1 MRDDVQQQN
10 RRIVGSGAPTLVSET
25 TDPHLGSV
33 ETAAQ
38 LAVGLLYI
46 IRSS

>member
-1 MRDDVQQQN
+1 MQQQN
-10 RRIVGSGAPTLVSET
+10 RRIVGSGTPHALVSET

-33 ETAAQ
+33 ETAAH